1 MIWLVLLW
9 TLPSSGPSTGRVTLW
24 RRLKRLGALPLPG
37 GGALLPDTAD
47 HHEQFT
53 WLLQEIQTA
62 GGEGLLLR
70 ATSLGGL
77 PDTALRMRFHA
88 ARQGEY
94 LELQILI
101 GHHAAQEQQGTP
113 ITRPAFNRL
122 RQQYQDILRLDFF
135 QSPAGI
141 QVGEALR
148 QLEASVQGAH
158 DPSVPRAD
166 PAQYQGR
173 TWSTRPQPR
182 VDRLASGWLI
192 RRFIDPHATL
202 AYTDTPGPDDVSF
215 DCAEGN
221 FTHVGPLCTFEV
233 LLQAFDLRDPALR
246 ALGEI
251 VHELDVPGPTTRPET
266 PGVDALLRGLWAA
279 ELTDLELEAQAH
291 PLFDHLY
298 RALSQEA

>member
-1 MIWLVLLW
+1 MIWLILLW
-9 TLPSSGPSTGRVTLW
+9 TLPSSGSSTGRVTLW

-37 GGALLPDTAD
+37 GGVLLPDSAD
-47 HHEQFT
+47 HHEHFT
-53 WLLQEIQTA
+53 WLLREIETA
-62 GGEGLLLR
+62 GGEGILLR
-70 ATSLGGL
+70 ATSLDGL
-77 PDTALRMRFHA
+77 PDATLRARFHA
-88 ARQGEY
+88 ARQDDY
-94 LELQILI
+94 LELQTLI
-101 GHHAAQEQQGTP
+101 DRHTTQDGQGTP
-113 ITRPAFNRL
+113 VTPVTLNQL
-122 RQQYQDILRLDFF
+122 RQQYQNLWHLDFF
-135 QSPAGI
+135 QSPTGVR
-141 QVGEALR
+141 VGQALR

-158 DPSVPRAD
+158 DPAVPRAN
-166 PAQYQGR
+166 AAHYQGR

-202 AYTDTPGPDDVSF
+202 AYADTPGPDDVSF
-215 DCAEGN
+215 DRAEGD

-233 LLQAFDLRDPALR
+233 LLRAFDLRDPALR

-251 VHELDVPGPTTRPET
+251 VHELDVPGPATRPET

-279 ELTDLELEAQAH
+279 NLTDLELEAQAH

>member
-24 RRLKRLGALPLPG
+24 RRLKRLSALPLPG

-77 PDTALRMRFHA
+77 PDTALRARFHA
-88 ARQGEY
+88 ARQGDY
-94 LELQILI
+94 LELQTLI
-101 GHHAAQEQQGTP
+101 DRHATQDGQGTP
-113 ITRPAFNRL
+113 VTRATLNQL
-122 RQQYQDILRLDFF
+122 RQQYQNLWHLDFF
-135 QSPAGI
+135 QSPTGVR
-141 QVGEALR
+141 VGQALR
-148 QLEASVQGAH
+148 QLEASVNITAEA
-158 DPSVPRAD
+158 VPRAN
-166 PAQYQGR
+166 PAHYQGR

-215 DCAEGN
+215 DRAEGD
-221 FTHVGPLCTFEV
+221 FTHIGPLCTFEV
-233 LLQAFDLRDPALR
+233 LLLAFDLREPALR
-246 ALGEI
+246 ALGDI
-251 VHELDVPGPTTRPET
+251 VHELDVPGPTIRPET

-279 ELTDLELEAQAH
+279 DLTDLELEAQAH